1 MQEIQGDPSNHR
13 SVPAFGS
20 APHAEQVA
28 LAHLLERLL
37 ILCDRQEF
45 HETVW
50 KTIALDLLRF
60 SGVSQMEARKTQACY
75 VGRVGRI
82 PAKLA
87 KLSDDVFSVQ
97 SHPPV
102 KSQQTQL
109 VPKRTDPMPKQGSD
123 GVLFSNW
130 GMLWSVRE
138 FLARDED
145 SCAAG

>member
-1 MQEIQGDPSNHR
+1 MRNRLRWPT
-13 SVPAFGS
+13 
-20 APHAEQVA
+20 
-28 LAHLLERLL
+28 LLERLL

-87 KLSDDVFSVQ
+87 KLSDDVFFSAVPSSSKNTTNTIGARKEQ
-97 SHPPV
+97 IQCPNKGLMGCCFQIGECFGQCVNFWRAMKTAARPDSH
-102 KSQQTQL
+102 
-109 VPKRTDPMPKQGSD
+109 
-123 GVLFSNW
+123 
-130 GMLWSVRE
+130 
-138 FLARDED
+138 
-145 SCAAG
+145 